1 MPPIIRYIRKEY
13 LKYNM
18 PDKKETEQLFRENYE
33 QLTALALS
41 LLHDENEARDAVS
54 DVFERLVDGTLH
66 LPLQRTDT
74 YLMVAVRNHCLDRIR
89 HLSLR
94 EKIRRHLTLST
105 PSLTPVDTG
114 QQQIE
119 DMMDY
124 ALQKLTPQTFRVFQ
138 LRFGDGMAY
147 REIAQEL
154 SISEVAVYKHLA
166 QALRKLREHFNPT
179 IK

>member
-1 MPPIIRYIRKEY
+1 
-13 LKYNM
+13 M

>member
-1 MPPIIRYIRKEY
+1 
-13 LKYNM
+13 M
-18 PDKKETEQLFRENYE
+18 PDNKETEQLFRENYE
-33 QLTALALS
+33 QLIALALS

-54 DVFERLVDGTLH
+54 DVFERLVNGTLH
-66 LPLQRTDT
+66 LPLQRTDA

-105 PSLTPVDTG
+105 PSLTPIETE
-114 QQQIE
+114 QQIE

-154 SISEVAVYKHLA
+154 NISEVAVYKHLA

>member
-1 MPPIIRYIRKEY
+1 
-13 LKYNM
+13 M
-18 PDKKETEQLFRENYE
+18 PDNKETEQLFRENYE
-33 QLTALALS
+33 QLIALALS

-54 DVFERLVDGTLH
+54 DVFERLVNGTLH
-66 LPLQRTDT
+66 LPLQRTDA

-105 PSLTPVDTG
+105 PSLTPIETE
-114 QQQIE
+114 QQIE

-154 SISEVAVYKHLA
+154 NISEVAVYKHLA
-166 QALRKLREHFNPT
+166 QALRKLREHFNRT

>member
-1 MPPIIRYIRKEY
+1 
-13 LKYNM
+13 M
-18 PDKKETEQLFRENYE
+18 PDNKETEQLFRENYE
-33 QLTALALS
+33 QLIALALS

-54 DVFERLVDGTLH
+54 DVFERLVNGTLH

-105 PSLTPVDTG
+105 PSLTPIETE
-114 QQQIE
+114 QQIE

-147 REIAQEL
+147 RKIAQEL

>member
-1 MPPIIRYIRKEY
+1 
-13 LKYNM
+13 M
-18 PDKKETEQLFRENYE
+18 PDNKETEQLFRENYE
-33 QLTALALS
+33 QLIALALS

-54 DVFERLVDGTLH
+54 DVFERLVNGTLH

-105 PSLTPVDTG
+105 PSLTPIETE
-114 QQQIE
+114 QQIE

>member
-1 MPPIIRYIRKEY
+1 
-13 LKYNM
+13 M
-18 PDKKETEQLFRENYE
+18 PDNKETEQLFRENYE
-33 QLTALALS
+33 QLIALALS
-41 LLHDENEARDAVS
+41 LLHDENEASDAVS
-54 DVFERLVDGTLH
+54 DVFERLVNGTLH
-66 LPLQRTDT
+66 LPLQRTDA

-105 PSLTPVDTG
+105 PSLTPIETE
-114 QQQIE
+114 QQIE

-154 SISEVAVYKHLA
+154 NISEVAVYKHLA
-166 QALRKLREHFNPT
+166 QALRKLREHFNRT